1 MPGTP
6 IALDS
11 LRRAVIEAG
20 ATGVASSSTSA
31 IECRL
36 PREEIPALADRLAK
50 LGARCQFLAAADTCV
65 TGGDFTLAYVFAPP
79 RLAPSVNVLV
89 AVPAAAACFPSLAT
103 RSFAASRFEREI
115 HDLFGLVPHG
125 HPDLRRLALHQYWPE
140 GYHPLR
146 RDAAPR
152 TDFVDTGE
160 PFPFRHVEGEGIFE
174 ITVGPVHAGIIEP
187 GHFRFS
193 VEGETIVNLETRL
206 GFVHKGTEKL
216 FEGLALDRAPAL
228 AERISGDTSVGH
240 ALAYCQAVEAL
251 AGCTVP
257 PRAGRLRVVLLELE
271 RIYNHVGDVGMIIND
286 TGFSFGHAH
295 CFRIR
300 EELLRLN
307 ERLTGHRLLRGGVV
321 PGGVTGPIVTAS
333 LPEAATTVEKLVA
346 EFVEIARLCLDNT
359 TVLERLQGTGRLSP
373 STAAEMQVVGLVG
386 RASGI
391 DADVRR
397 DAPFAAYGEAE
408 VRVPLYETGEGHAG
422 PAPTT
427 HRRRPRHRPR
437 RGVARTHL
445 ALGVGRWS
453 RVAQPRQGRRSVLP
467 KLARPRICRAEEHRP
482 GFSPLQQILQPLLL
496 RERSVTRAGRA
507 RACAHRSSLA
517 RKTPGAA
524 RVPCSGPRKAG
535 GTRGCE
541 GGRGHW
547 MVTRHNKGLRV
558 SP

>member
-6 IALDS
+6 IDLDS

-20 ATGVASSSTSA
+20 ATGVASSSTRA

-36 PREEIPALADRLAK
+36 PREEIPALADRLAT
-50 LGARCQFLAAADTCV
+50 LGVSCQFLAAADTRA
-65 TGGDFTLAYVFAPP
+65 TGGDFTLAYVFAPT
-79 RLAPSVNVLV
+79 RLSPAVNVLV
-89 AVPAAAACFPSLAT
+89 AVPEAAACFPSLAT

-115 HDLFGLVPHG
+115 HDLFGLVPQG

-152 TDFVDTGE
+152 TDFIDAGE

-193 VEGETIVNLETRL
+193 VEGETVVNLETRL

-216 FEGLALDRAPAL
+216 FEGLPFDQTPAL
-228 AERISGDTSVGH
+228 AERISGDTSLGH
-240 ALAYCQAVEAL
+240 VLAYCQALEAL
-251 AGCTVP
+251 AGCPVP

-271 RIYNHVGDVGMIIND
+271 RIYNHVGDVGMILND

-307 ERLTGHRLLRGGVV
+307 ERLTGHRLLRGAVV
-321 PGGVTGPIVTAS
+321 PGGVTGPIVTAP
-333 LPEAATTVEKLVA
+333 LPEAATTVGKLVA
-346 EFVEIARLCLDNT
+346 EFVEITRLCLDNT

-408 VRVPLYETGEGHAG
+408 VRVPLYETGD
-422 PAPTT
+422 
-427 HRRRPRHRPR
+427 
-437 RGVARTHL
+437 VWARTMVRIDETREAARL
-445 ALGVGRWS
+445 ICTTAQGTEEET
-453 RVAQPRQGRRSVLP
+453 RVPLP
-467 KLARPRICRAEEHRP
+467 P
-482 GFSPLQQILQPLLL
+482 F
-496 RERSVTRAGRA
+496 TAG
-507 RACAHRSSLA
+507 ACAFGLVEAWRGPIWHWVRADGPTSLD
-517 RKTPGAA
+517 
-524 RVPCSGPRKAG
+524 RVKVVDPSFRNWPALEYAVLKNIVPDFPLCNKSFNLSYSG
-535 GTRGCE
+535 
-541 GGRGHW
+541 
-547 MVTRHNKGLRV
+547 NDL
-558 SP
+558 